1 MEKAFLPTVEKISFR
16 FEFTG
21 RALAYVK
28 QISKIK
34 DGILNGL
41 DGNRAKLNK
50 LQIMWDEQ
58 VQKLVMDY
66 HKKNKKKEHSK
77 TIELLERIP
86 IEIRDLFL

>member
-28 QISKIK
+28 LIKKIR
-34 DGILNGL
+34 DGMLNGL

-50 LQIMWDEQ
+50 L
-58 VQKLVMDY
+58 
-66 HKKNKKKEHSK
+66 
-77 TIELLERIP
+77 
-86 IEIRDLFL
+86 